1 MRKICIITS
10 TRAEFSLLKPIIL
23 KLKKLKKKKIN
34 LILVVTGTHLSKN
47 FGYTI
52 KEILNSN
59 IKVDY
64 RINLKI
70 IKTSSIDVARYL
82 ANGVEK
88 FAKLLK
94 LTKPDL
100 LLILGDRYE
109 IFAAAIS
116 STIMN
121 IPIAHIHGG
130 EITKGAIDDVFRHS
144 ISKMAHLHFT
154 STNIYRK
161 RLLQMGENQDNIF
174 NVGSLGVEN
183 LKNMKLH
190 GKAYLE
196 KKLKIKFQKKILLIT
211 IHPETRS
218 LDLNKNKIKILLT
231 SLDKLEDT
239 TLIFTGSNAD
249 KDGDLINQEIKK
261 FVIKRNNIYF
271 YESLGQKI
279 FFSCAKISNIV
290 IGNSSSGIIEIPSL
304 GIPVINIG
312 NRQEGRIYSKLVN
325 HCEFNKQQILK
336 TIKYIYSSKYLNKL
350 KEYKNPYERKNTS
363 NNILNIVTKFNLNN
377 ILNKNFYDR

>member
-161 RLLQMGENQDNIF
+161 RLLQMGENQDNVF

-190 GKAYLE
+190 GKTHLE

-249 KDGDLINQEIKK
+249 KDGELINQEIKK

-363 NNILNIVTKFNLNN
+363 NNILNIITKFNLNN